1 MNVRAQV
8 GHGAVIFDGAIRHQL
23 LMAWKLIGLT
33 PSWFVWLRF
42 PFLIETWIILYHQCT
57 LQGLYSHAFIMS
69 NFKSRSGI
77 GGLLRTSCDYPKHI
91 IQMDCSHQ
99 PVWYWWFYAII
110 YIHIS
115 TNIYIYTSYE
125 IYSFIHIYTH
135 DFSCF
140 SLSIHHIIVPC
151 GYHVSICFYLP
162 PPMGTHLVFADHEI
176 AWPMIQKVGLVLIE
190 IYAGMGFNGIQ
201 WDLKKWLNGNLP
213 WFNGNL

>member
-110 YIHIS
+110 YIYTYKYEYIHIHIIW
-115 TNIYIYTSYE
+115 NILIYTY
-125 IYSFIHIYTH
+125 IHTW
-135 DFSCF
+135 FLMFFPFNS
-140 SLSIHHIIVPC
+140 P
-151 GYHVSICFYLP
+151 YHSSMWLPCFYMFLSSTP
-162 PPMGTHLVFADHEI
+162 HGHAPGFCRSRDRLADD
-176 AWPMIQKVGLVLIE
+176 PKGGLGADWNLCWD
-190 IYAGMGFNGIQ
+190 GI
-201 WDLKKWLNGNLP
+201 
-213 WFNGNL
+213 